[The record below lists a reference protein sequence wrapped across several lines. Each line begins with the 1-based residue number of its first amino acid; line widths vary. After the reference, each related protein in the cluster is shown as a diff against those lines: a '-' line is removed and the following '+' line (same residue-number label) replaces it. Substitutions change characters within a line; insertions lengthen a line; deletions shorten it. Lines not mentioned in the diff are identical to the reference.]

1 MRAIIP
7 GPDSVALD
15 PCWLSA
21 PTESTP
27 GFFDAFAGISIAV
40 QTALRELLPSA
51 YFTDPDKYRDPLTA
65 YPMLVYQ
72 TSRPYRGKVRADLT
86 YDVLNPKMFESLV
99 RTTKPFLTEKL
110 AEIEA
115 TLLTANLPELAGQYA
130 PKRANEIV
138 TTVEKLNKSRKHLQI
153 LIRGE
158 AALVD
163 ALVQLG
169 GLANQGERDQLKKL
183 ASFSKKWNYHLRRLY
198 LRHDFS
204 PLAPNLLEAATQALR
219 SFLEHETLSDS
230 PNESPNVNGLTKL

>member
-40 QTALRELLPSA
+40 QTVLRESLPAA
-51 YFTDPDKYRDPLTA
+51 YFTDPGKYRDLPTA
-65 YPMLVYQ
+65 YPMLIYQ
-72 TSRPYRGKVRADLT
+72 SSRPYRGKVRADLT
-86 YDVLNPKMFESLV
+86 YDVLDPKMYQSLV
-99 RTTKPFLTEKL
+99 RTTKPYLTEKL
-110 AEIEA
+110 GQIEA
-115 TLLTANLPELAGQYA
+115 TLVAANLPELADQYA
-130 PKRANEIV
+130 PKRVNEIV
-138 TTVEKLNKSRKHLQI
+138 ATVEKLNKSRKCLQI

-158 AALVD
+158 GALVD

-183 ASFSKKWNYHLRRLY
+183 ASFSKKWDYYLRRLY

-204 PLAPNLLEAATQALR
+204 LLAPALLDAATQALR
-219 SFLEHETLSDS
+219 VFLEQQPSSDLQADS
-230 PNESPNVNGLTKL
+230 PIANS